1 MELTPE
7 DLLRLNVLLANQ
19 IQAIRID
26 ESKMILYGLSERGDA
41 KIQLHPNCRDDRYLQ
56 IVREAIAD
64 HIKEASG
71 VYPAYIGY
79 WHQMEP
85 DYDKLAQW
93 LMFGEPEAVL
103 SVVHTPSLTVEL
115 ARRAWWAMPNTGN
128 ALCLLEQKA
137 ILQSEFAKELAQYL
151 LELLPFEEDHNN
163 LIESVHRILKAGVI
177 EEETRMKMWNRG
189 RTKSAY
195 WVGFLKAQPDNLP
208 EPLPQRVDAEQI
220 QTALAPLVA
229 QNNQIAKQL
238 IRITSSAGQ
247 TFLNT
252 CEQVLRKPSTQGVVN
267 SLFEIIA
274 DYFSDIHPTTFDDKM
289 EMPSLITLVNSLDD
303 SPEQQSVLTA
313 MPAMKKTIRAMFLL
327 SGLGDSVL
335 RPIFLKTTAIGSLMR
350 QKLKPITDQI
360 FEELAILQKK

>member
-41 KIQLHPNCRDDRYLQ
+41 KIQLHPNCRDERYLQ
-56 IVREAIAD
+56 LVREAIAD

-79 WHQMEP
+79 WHQMVP
-85 DYDKLAQW
+85 DHDKLAQW
-93 LMFGEPEAVL
+93 LMFGEPDAVL
-103 SVVHTPSLTVEL
+103 SVVHTPGLSLEL
-115 ARRAWWAMPNTGN
+115 ARRAWWAMPSTGN
-128 ALCLLEQKA
+128 ALCLLEKKA

-151 LELLPFEEDHNN
+151 LESLPFEEDNNN

-220 QTALAPLVA
+220 KTALSPLVA

-238 IRITSSAGQ
+238 IRTTSSAGQ

-274 DYFSDIHPTTFDDKM
+274 DYFSDIRPTRDDKM
-289 EMPSLITLVNSLDD
+289 DMPSLIARVNSLDK
-303 SPEQQSVLTA
+303 SPEQQSVLTK
-313 MPAMKKTIRAMFLL
+313 MPAMEKTIRAMFLL

-350 QKLKPITDQI
+350 KKLKPITDPI
-360 FEELAILQKK
+360 FEELGILQKK